1 MIQELE
7 FPGVSVIKILNE
19 KQSLELTED
28 LFEEAEHEL
37 KGENITKNP
46 PITFWKHSWIRLK
59 ANKGALIG
67 LIIIILI
74 ILLALFGPLMNS
86 HGFDDQ
92 DLNRA
97 NLPPKVP
104 MLEKIS
110 FLGMNGTDIR
120 GNDRYL
126 ERGVEGYYWFGTDDL
141 GRDLWTRVWQ
151 GTRIS
156 LYIAFLAA
164 TLDLV
169 IGVAYGS
176 LSAYYGG
183 RIDNVMQRII
193 EIIMGVPN
201 LIVVILLIL
210 VMKPGILTITL
221 AMVITGWVNMARI
234 IRGQVLKLKG
244 QEFILASK
252 TLGAKDS
259 RLIWRHLIPNSLGP
273 IIITTMFTIPTA
285 IFTEA
290 FLSFIGLGLQPPIAS
305 LGTIVNDGFKLL
317 KIYPHTLLFSSVI
330 ISLIM
335 ISFNLLGDGL
345 RDSLDP
351 KMRK

>member
-1 MIQELE
+1 MKVNE
-7 FPGVSVIKILNE
+7 F
-19 KQSLELTED
+19 ELTDD
-28 LFEEAEHEL
+28 LFEEVGNEIKVE
-37 KGENITKNP
+37 KRGSSP
-46 PITFWKHSWIRLK
+46 SSTFWKDSWIRLRK
-59 ANKGALIG
+59 NNGSIIG
-67 LIIIILI
+67 LILIIAIIIL
-74 ILLALFGPLMNS
+74 AVFGPMMNS
-86 HGFDDQ
+86 YGFDDQ
-92 DLNRA
+92 DLTRA

-104 MLEKIS
+104 VLENLS
-110 FLGMNGTDIR
+110 FLGMNGVDIR
-120 GNDRYL
+120 GTDQY
-126 ERGVEGYYWFGTDDL
+126 EAKGVSEYYWFGTDDL
-141 GRDLWTRVWQ
+141 GRDLWTRIWQ

-176 LSAYYGG
+176 ISAYYGG

-193 EIIMGVPN
+193 EVLMGVPN

-210 VMKPGILTITL
+210 VLKPGILSITL

-234 IRGQVLKLKG
+234 VRGQVLKLKS
-244 QEFILASK
+244 QEFVLASR
-252 TLGAKDS
+252 TLGANDN
-259 RLIWRHLIPNSLGP
+259 RLIWGHLIPNSLGP

-305 LGTIVNDGFKLL
+305 LGTIVNDGFKML
-317 KIYPHTLLFSSVI
+317 KIYPHMLLFSSII

-345 RDSLDP
+345 RDSFDP
-351 KMRK
+351 KMKK

>member
-1 MIQELE
+1 V
-7 FPGVSVIKILNE
+7 GVVRADD
-19 KQSLELTED
+19 LELNDD
-28 LFEEAEHEL
+28 LFELAGEEKNATAESKVRHSSY
-37 KGENITKNP
+37 
-46 PITFWKHSWIRLK
+46 WKDSWVRFRK
-59 ANKGALIG
+59 NKGALAG
-67 LIIIILI
+67 LVLIVVI
-74 ILLALFGPLMNS
+74 ILLAMFGPMMNN
-86 HGFDDQ
+86 HGFDEQ
-92 DLNRA
+92 NLAHA

-104 MLEKIS
+104 VLEGVS
-110 FLGMNGTDIR
+110 WLGMSGVDVRGTDQ
-120 GNDRYL
+120 Y
-126 ERGVEGYYWFGTDDL
+126 EAKGVTSYYWFGTDDL
-141 GRDLWTRVWQ
+141 GRDIWTRIWE

-164 TLDLV
+164 ALDLV

-176 LSAYYGG
+176 ISAYYGG
-183 RIDNVMQRII
+183 RVDNVMQRII
-193 EIIMGVPN
+193 EVLIGIPS
-201 LIVVILLIL
+201 LIVIILLIL
-210 VMKPGILTITL
+210 VLQPGIVSITL

-234 IRGQVLKLKG
+234 VRGQVLKLKN

-252 TLGAKDS
+252 TLGARDT
-259 RLIWRHLIPNSLGP
+259 RLMGGHLIPNTLGP
-273 IIITTMFTIPTA
+273 IIITTMFTIPNA

-305 LGTIVNDGFKLL
+305 LGTLVNDGFKMM
-317 KIYPHTLLFSSVI
+317 KIYPHMLMYSSVI

>member
-1 MIQELE
+1 MT
-7 FPGVSVIKILNE
+7 E
-19 KQSLELTED
+19 KNLTDD
-28 LFEEAEHEL
+28 LFEIERNINASAEHIAH
-37 KGENITKNP
+37 KPVSYWGDS
-46 PITFWKHSWIRLK
+46 WKRLK
-59 ANKGALIG
+59 KNKGAIIG
-67 LIIIILI
+67 LMMIIIII
-74 ILLALFGPLMNS
+74 FLALAGPFMNN

-92 DLNRA
+92 NLSIS

-104 MLEKIS
+104 VLEHVP
-110 FLGMNGTDIR
+110 FLGLDGMTMSGEDA
-120 GNDRYL
+120 Y
-126 ERGVEGYYWFGTDDL
+126 EMKSVEGYYWFGTDSL
-141 GRDLWTRVWQ
+141 GRDIWTRIWE

-164 TLDLV
+164 TLDLF

-176 LSAYYGG
+176 ISAYYGG
-183 RIDNVMQRII
+183 RVDNFMQRII
-193 EIIMGVPN
+193 EVLIGIPN
-201 LIVVILLIL
+201 LILIILLIL
-210 VMKPGILTITL
+210 ILQPGIVSITI

-244 QEFILASK
+244 QEFVLASR
-252 TLGAKDS
+252 TLGAGDG
-259 RLIWRHLIPNSLGP
+259 RLIWRHLIPNSIGP

-305 LGTIVNDGFKLL
+305 LGTIVNDGFDL
-317 KIYPHTLLFSSVI
+317 IRVYPHMLMFSSII

-345 RDSLDP
+345 RDAFDP
-351 KMRK
+351 KMRR

>member
-1 MIQELE
+1 MA
-7 FPGVSVIKILNE
+7 SIKTLNE
-19 KQSLELTED
+19 QQSFEINQD
-28 LFEEAEHEL
+28 LFEEAEQEL
-37 KGENITKNP
+37 KEVSITKSP
-46 PITFWKHSWIRLK
+46 PITFWKDSWMRLK

-67 LIIIILI
+67 LIIIVLI

-86 HGFDDQ
+86 YGFDDQ
-92 DLNRA
+92 NLNKA

-104 MLEKIS
+104 VLEDVP
-110 FLGMNGTDIR
+110 FLGMSGVDIR

-126 ERGVEGYYWFGTDDL
+126 ENGVEEYYWFGTDDL

-151 GTRIS
+151 GTRVS

-183 RIDNVMQRII
+183 KVDNVMQRII

-252 TLGAKDS
+252 TLGAKDR
-259 RLIWRHLIPNSLGP
+259 RLIWKHLIPNSLGP